1 MSKVKL
7 TLALV
12 GLIILS
18 CSLCLLLYSHLPY
31 DRTTK
36 RYEVPAEDLKRPPPT
51 PESWA
56 PRDSHSVAVT
66 SWPSLSVQG
75 PGEVGR
81 GEV

>member
-7 TLALV
+7 ALALV
-12 GLIILS
+12 GLVILL
-18 CSLCLLLYSHLPY
+18 CSLCLLLYAHLPY
-31 DRTTK
+31 GKSTM
-36 RYEVPAEDLKRPPPT
+36 RYEIPADDLKRPPPT
-51 PESWA
+51 PESWV
-56 PRDSHSVAVT
+56 PGNSHSVAVT